1 MAKYELDIRRE
12 RKDTCISS
20 DRAEVNG
27 RDRERYLER
36 GERLMPER
44 KLSENL
50 HVARNTVKQAYEE
63 LCREGY
69 ASTKKGSGTYVDTSR
84 RADMD
89 EKVCGVIDD
98 AIEKLA
104 SMGKSQKEIERIVH
118 GKRLEAC
125 PGQREV

>member
-1 MAKYELDIRRE
+1 MSWTLEENGKIPVYLQIAQKLMAEIE
-12 RKDTCISS
+12 
-20 DRAEVNG
+20 NG
-27 RDRERYLER
+27 TLKE

-84 RADMD
+84 RADM
-89 EKVCGVIDD
+89 G
-98 AIEKLA
+98 A
-104 SMGKSQKEIERIVH
+104 SGHHTGRPAHLHFVQERYIFEECKEDP
-118 GKRLEAC
+118 AAS
-125 PGQREV
+125 GQDK